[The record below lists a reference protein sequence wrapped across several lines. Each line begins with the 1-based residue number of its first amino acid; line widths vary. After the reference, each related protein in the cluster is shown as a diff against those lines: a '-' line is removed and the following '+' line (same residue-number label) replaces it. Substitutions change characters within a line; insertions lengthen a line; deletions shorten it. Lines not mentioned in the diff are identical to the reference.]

1 MPLQLNEIDPAI
13 VTPVQSPPSD
23 YDLSSVN
30 SISLPQINSIEL
42 PPQMVI
48 NENELPTENKP
59 KEIEKKEEEEEEI
72 QNTPNT
78 IENNDNQHIISLET
92 TSKSKNEMK
101 QKRLERFKGETS
113 NQITTDDIIKIY
125 NKEILT
131 ECLTKFNQNLL
142 NKIDTLYK
150 HTPKEVIEGLKK
162 KFGEENINNFFKK
175 YL

>member
-1 MPLQLNEIDPAI
+1 MPLQLNEIDTAN

-23 YDLSSVN
+23 YDLSSN

-48 NENELPTENKP
+48 NENELSTENKP